1 MKIFR
6 WQVFASSEAHYEK
19 TSILPLVCIMTQ
31 NKATSDDDIVSVL
44 HCVDESLSGVESS
57 DSDNEIRGNQELNHK
72 SVAR

>member
-1 MKIFR
+1 
-6 WQVFASSEAHYEK
+6 
-19 TSILPLVCIMTQ
+19 MTQ

-57 DSDNEIRGNQELNHK
+57 DSDNEICGNQELNHK